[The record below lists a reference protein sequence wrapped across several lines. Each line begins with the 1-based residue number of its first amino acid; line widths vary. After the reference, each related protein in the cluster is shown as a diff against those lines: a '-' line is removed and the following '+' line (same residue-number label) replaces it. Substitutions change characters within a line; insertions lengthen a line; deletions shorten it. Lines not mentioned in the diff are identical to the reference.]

1 MKERPMS
8 GTATNETR
16 DLIASDKVEG
26 TSVYA
31 RNGEKL
37 GSVHNFMVDKRSGK
51 VAYAVL
57 SFGGFLGMGSSY
69 HPLPWD
75 QLTYVPAQGG
85 YVVDLT
91 REQLEGAPTY
101 TASDTP
107 RWNDPTYSRGIDD
120 YYESVGGR
128 R

>member
-1 MKERPMS
+1 MS
-8 GTATNETR
+8 GTATNETG

-26 TSVYA
+26 TAVYD
-31 RNGEKL
+31 RNGTKL
-37 GSVHNFMVDKRSGK
+37 GTVYNFMVEKRSGH
-51 VAYAVL
+51 VAYAVM
-57 SFGGFLGMGSSY
+57 SFGGFLGMGASY
-69 HPLPWD
+69 HPLPWN
-75 QLTYVPAQGG
+75 QLTYEPAQGG

-101 TASDTP
+101 SASEAP

-120 YYESVGGR
+120 YCASVGGR

>member
-1 MKERPMS
+1 MS
-8 GTATNETR
+8 GTATNETG

-26 TSVYA
+26 TAVYD
-31 RNGEKL
+31 RNGTKL
-37 GSVHNFMVDKRSGK
+37 GTVYNFMVEKRSGH
-51 VAYAVL
+51 VAYAVM
-57 SFGGFLGMGSSY
+57 SFGGFLGMGASY
-69 HPLPWD
+69 HPLPWN
-75 QLTYVPAQGG
+75 QLTYEPAQGG

-101 TASDTP
+101 SASEAP

-120 YYESVGGR
+120 YYASVSGR